1 MKPVVFLSFCV
12 FFIVALFSFANAEQE
27 LEERGLATLM
37 MFNNGTSPFEKR
49 GGRGTW
55 YTGEDLKNAACYDR
69 NGLPPYSASIHS
81 MIGAMA
87 MKKFE
92 NCYKCMKI
100 TNNKHKNLSVVVK
113 IVDKCAGCKVGKAID
128 LTPAAFKK
136 IAPRGD
142 LDIGVLDISWK
153 VVKCSNSKYYP
164 SKPKA

>member
-1 MKPVVFLSFCV
+1 MKSVLSILLALAITLLAVVVRAEEHNSG
-12 FFIVALFSFANAEQE
+12 VATMMKFDSSDV
-27 LEERGLATLM
+27 TL
-37 MFNNGTSPFEKR
+37 NKR
-49 GGRGTW
+49 AQRGTW
-55 YTGEDLKNAACYDR
+55 YSGTDLKNAACYDR
-69 NGLPPYSASIHS
+69 NGLPPYSATIHS

-100 TNNKHKNLSVVVK
+100 TNNKNKKLTVVVK

-136 IAPRGD
+136 LAPGGD
-142 LDIGVLDISWK
+142 LDLGVLDISWK
-153 VVKCSNSKYYP
+153 PVKCPSSKLYP